1 MRNQRDSSSSPDQLK
16 YDVFLNFQSE
26 GTGKKFTHHL
36 CAALD
41 RERIKVFKGD
51 NALDRER
58 IEDSRISIIVF
69 SKSYASSI
77 QCLDEL
83 VKIVECEN
91 TMGQIVIPI
100 FYDVEPRE
108 SRRQEGVFEEAFS
121 RHEETFKE
129 NTERVQTW
137 RKSLKVVSN
146 ISGFHLKD
154 GDEAELIKVIVKEI
168 SSKLSSSTS
177 SSTSTSTSTSAS
189 TSASASSNLI
199 DLKRLVTA
207 SATGVITCLEN
218 LVMQA
223 HTHTLR
229 VSGANRPLTHLPL
242 FFFFFKFLLMVNLRF
257 CQHFKS
263 FVDADIKYN
272 ICPWVHRVRVSV
284 AVGVFHCNIQSIN
297 YLYIR
302 WRECVCVCVCF
313 FFFLFNLPRIL
324 LRARMKI
331 IYTKL

>member
-58 IEDSRISIIVF
+58 IEDSRISIVVF

-121 RHEETFKE
+121 RHEKSFKE

-154 GDEAELIKVIVKEI
+154 GDEAEFIKVIVKEI

-177 SSTSTSTSTSAS
+177 TSTSTS

-199 DLKRLVTA
+199 NLKRLVTA
-207 SATGVITCLEN
+207 FATGVITCSEN
-218 LVMQA
+218 LAMQA

-242 FFFFFKFLLMVNLRF
+242 PFFFFF
-257 CQHFKS
+257 
-263 FVDADIKYN
+263 
-272 ICPWVHRVRVSV
+272 
-284 AVGVFHCNIQSIN
+284 
-297 YLYIR
+297 
-302 WRECVCVCVCF
+302 
-313 FFFLFNLPRIL
+313 
-324 LRARMKI
+324 
-331 IYTKL
+331 